1 MLVFPCFLIQFYCL
15 IPLPLLASARK
26 ADIMV
31 KGQKSKYK
39 ANPPIENMKGF
50 MLTCDSGKEKLAIQ
64 ELKNIVE
71 ALAPAADPTAPSGED
86 ISKQIEAEIATMKKQ
101 KLMKTV
107 ETGCRGVIFVR
118 LYTSVRDIDPR
129 EVVLKLFASKAR
141 QSRHIAKLI
150 PVLGTC
156 NANNPKQI
164 EKLLSEG
171 APPLLLNQ
179 SSVPFTQWTIDFK
192 SRNNDSVSLQ
202 DVLDP
207 IVASLPATCRLDKE
221 SKNVVI
227 VHVNRV

>member
-1 MLVFPCFLIQFYCL
+1 
-15 IPLPLLASARK
+15 
-26 ADIMV
+26 MV

-50 MLTCDSGKEKLAIQ
+50 MLTCDSGKEKQAIQ

-71 ALAPAADPTAPSGED
+71 ALAPATEPAPGSTED

-101 KLMKTV
+101 KLLRTV

-118 LYTSVRDIDPR
+118 LNTSMRPIDPR

-141 QSRHIAKLI
+141 QSRHIAKII

-156 NANNPKQI
+156 NANNSKQI

-171 APPLLLNQ
+171 VPPLLSSQ
-179 SSVPFTQWTIDFK
+179 SSVLLMQWTIDFK
-192 SRNNDSVSLQ
+192 CRNNDSVALQ
-202 DVLDP
+202 DVVDP
-207 IVASLPATCRLDKE
+207 IVAALPAACQLDRN
-221 SKNVVI
+221 SKNVV
-227 VHVNRV
+227 VVQVNRVGTM

>member
-1 MLVFPCFLIQFYCL
+1 
-15 IPLPLLASARK
+15 
-26 ADIMV
+26 MV

-71 ALAPAADPTAPSGED
+71 ALAPATDPAATTED
-86 ISKQIEAEIATMKKQ
+86 ISKQIEAEIATIKKQ

-118 LYTSVRDIDPR
+118 LYTTVREIDPR

-171 APPLLLNQ
+171 VPPYLLNE
-179 SSVPFTQWTIDFK
+179 SSVPSTQWTLDFK

-207 IVASLPATCRLDKE
+207 IVASLPAACRLEKD

-227 VHVNRV
+227 VQVNRVYFM